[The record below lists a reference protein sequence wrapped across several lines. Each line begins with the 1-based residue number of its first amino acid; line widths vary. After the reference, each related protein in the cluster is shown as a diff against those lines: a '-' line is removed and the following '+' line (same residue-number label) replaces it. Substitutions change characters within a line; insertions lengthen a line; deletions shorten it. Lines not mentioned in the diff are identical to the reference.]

1 MKYKSILSLL
11 LAFVCTLSS
20 AFAAIQA
27 GQVVEIKIMGVPA
40 EEKVKIDENYP
51 ISEKGMINLPFIG
64 EMNAAGLEA
73 GELAKR
79 IQEGYKVGRIFNN
92 AVIQVIANAGGKD
105 LAEEMVHLGGQVRAP
120 GPRPFRKGLTVFQAV
135 QAGGGATEFGA
146 LNRVVVYREGKQLVV
161 NFEKPEGKAVVAEV
175 DDTIEVP
182 QKNWRG
188 R

>member
-79 IQEGYKVGRIFNN
+79 IQEGYKVGGIFNN

-105 LAEEMVHLGGQVRAP
+105 LAEELVHLGGQVRAP
-120 GPRPFRKGLTVFQAV
+120 GPRPFRKGLTIFQAV
-135 QAGGGATEFGA
+135 QAAGGATEFGA
-146 LNRVVVYREGKQLVV
+146 MNRVVLYRNGKQQVIDLGTAD
-161 NFEKPEGKAVVAEV
+161 GKAVVTQPN
-175 DDTIEVP
+175 DTIEVR
-182 QKNWRG
+182 QKNLINR
-188 R
+188 